1 MARWLVPALVLCA
14 HADHVST
21 RVHLYSMDDSS
32 WIGIAGSMIEEA
44 LLMTVFIAFIIF
56 ACNKG
61 LCNIVL
67 KLWLA
72 LYGAVTG
79 TRQY

>member
-1 MARWLVPALVLCA
+1 
-14 HADHVST
+14 
-21 RVHLYSMDDSS
+21 MDDSS

-72 LYGAVTG
+72 LYGAGTG